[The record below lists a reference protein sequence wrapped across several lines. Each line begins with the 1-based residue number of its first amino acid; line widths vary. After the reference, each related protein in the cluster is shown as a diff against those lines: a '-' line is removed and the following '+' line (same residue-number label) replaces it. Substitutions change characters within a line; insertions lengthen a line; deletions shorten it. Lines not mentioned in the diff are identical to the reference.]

1 MGVRQVVQMSDEK
14 ENRNE
19 NVVKLTTPEFM
30 YLLQRMDLI
39 SSELRQAMDNL
50 KQEIKQENNSVKGL
64 IWTTFGLMI
73 GVVGIAVTVAIK
85 LY

>member
-1 MGVRQVVQMSDEK
+1 MVQMSDEK